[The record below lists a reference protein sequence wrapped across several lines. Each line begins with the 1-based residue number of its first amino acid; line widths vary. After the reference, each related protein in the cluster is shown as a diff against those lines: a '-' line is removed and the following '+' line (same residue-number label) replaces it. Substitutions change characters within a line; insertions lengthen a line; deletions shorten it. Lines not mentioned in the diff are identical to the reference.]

1 MAGSRTLDL
10 LQRVPF
16 LHGIEEQILLEL
28 AAALPLQNFAAGETL
43 FEQGERADC
52 LYLLI
57 SGRVSLTH
65 FGPEGESLDL
75 GERLPPDMLGAQ
87 EMVYRQPRTST
98 ARAQQE
104 TTALCWS
111 RDGLSSF
118 MKDHPDVLGA
128 FQFLAT
134 GERMAAS
141 QQLNWLRPGEVVYA
155 FARRHRFVLYQRLTV
170 PLLLLAVSLLLL
182 FYGLSSAASL
192 VTWAGAGLGLAGLLY
207 AGWQFMDW
215 RNDYFRGN
223 RKREVMEHVE
233 PLRFLLHDGVKTLT
247 EAALRFC
254 LSDSRVST
262 VIVGM
267 RKTEHV
273 EENCAVSD
281 GKALPPDDLKAL
293 QSHVWPHNYYF

>member
-1 MAGSRTLDL
+1 VIARCPLDE
-10 LQRVPF
+10 
-16 LHGIEEQILLEL
+16 G
-28 AAALPLQNFAAGETL
+28 
-43 FEQGERADC
+43 
-52 LYLLI
+52 
-57 SGRVSLTH
+57 SLTGNITPASV
-65 FGPEGESLDL
+65 F
-75 GERLPPDMLGAQ
+75 PPG
-87 EMVYRQPRTST
+87 
-98 ARAQQE
+98 
-104 TTALCWS
+104 
-111 RDGLSSF
+111 
-118 MKDHPDVLGA
+118 
-128 FQFLAT
+128 
-134 GERMAAS
+134 
-141 QQLNWLRPGEVVYA
+141 
-155 FARRHRFVLYQRLTV
+155 
-170 PLLLLAVSLLLL
+170 
-182 FYGLSSAASL
+182 
-192 VTWAGAGLGLAGLLY
+192 
-207 AGWQFMDW
+207 DW